1 MLTFLGI
8 GSLIFLFL
16 CLRFVSL
23 YSKKVTFAM
32 QPLNYLFFF
41 ILLLSSCSKIERQVS
56 GSLVFKYNESKGIPT
71 LDPAYARSL
80 PVIWPINQLFNGLVQ
95 LNDSLQ
101 VKPCISKE
109 WTISNDGKTYT
120 FQLRSDV
127 FFHDSQVFSE
137 GQGRRV
143 VASDFI
149 FSFNRIVN
157 PSTASPGAW
166 VFSSIKSSKVDG
178 RLDCHAPNDSTLVIS
193 LKEPFPAFLGLLSM
207 PYAFVV
213 PHEGIDFFG
222 KDFSR
227 NPIGTGPFLFKYWKE
242 GEKLILR
249 RNLKYFERDEN
260 GNKLPYLE
268 AVNISFIAD
277 KQSEF
282 LEFLKGNIDF
292 ISGVHSV
299 SRDELLTR
307 GGLLNPKYSSKITML
322 TGPYLNTEYLAIL
335 SDSSMESIASSP
347 LKNKNFRKA
356 IAYGFDRKKM
366 ITYLRNNLAY
376 PAKNGFIP
384 FGMPGFTSEIK
395 GYEYNPDLAR
405 KHLAAAGYGP
415 GIKIGPISIA
425 TTDDYVDIIEFI
437 QHQLGEIGITITV
450 EVLPGAAYREM
461 MANSKLTTFRA
472 SWVADYA
479 DAENYLSLFTSH
491 NFSPAG
497 PNYTHFTNKT
507 FDELYQRALTIPDDS
522 VRYLYY
528 QQMDS
533 IIMEELPVIPLYYD
547 KVVRFVGK
555 DVTGIGINPMNL
567 LVLKRVKK
575 E

>member
-1 MLTFLGI
+1 M
-8 GSLIFLFL
+8 FL

-32 QPLNYLFFF
+32 QRLIYFFFF
-41 ILLLSSCSKIERQVS
+41 ILLSSSCSKVERQVS
-56 GSLVFKYNESKGIPT
+56 GQLVFKYNESKGIPT

-101 VKPCISKE
+101 VKPSISKK

-120 FQLRSDV
+120 FHLRSDV
-127 FFHDSQVFSE
+127 FFHNSQIFPE
-137 GQGRRV
+137 GSGRRV
-143 VASDFI
+143 IASDFI
-149 FSFNRIVN
+149 YSFNRIVN
-157 PSTASPGAW
+157 PITASPGAW
-166 VFSSIKSSKVDG
+166 IFSSINSSEFDG
-178 RLDCHAPNDSTLVIS
+178 SLDCFAPNDSTLVIS

-213 PHEGIDFFG
+213 PHEAIGYFG

-227 NPIGTGPFLFKYWKE
+227 NPVGTGPFQFKLWKD
-242 GEKLILR
+242 GEKLIFR
-249 RNLKYFERDEN
+249 RNPKYFESDEN
-260 GNKLPYLE
+260 GNQLPYLE

-292 ISGVHSV
+292 ISGVHAV

-335 SDSSMESIASSP
+335 SDSSLESIANSP
-347 LKNKNFRKA
+347 LNNKNFRKA
-356 IAYGFDRKKM
+356 IAYGFDRRKM

-376 PAKNGFIP
+376 PAINGFIP
-384 FGMPGFTSEIK
+384 FGMPGFSNEIN
-395 GYEYNPDLAR
+395 GYEYNPELAR
-405 KHLAAAGYGP
+405 KYLTAAGYGP
-415 GIKIGPISIA
+415 GVKLVPIPIA

-437 QHQLGEIGITITV
+437 QHQLGEIGIPITV

-461 MANSKLTTFRA
+461 MANSKLSTFRA

-479 DAENYLSLFTSH
+479 DAENYLSLFISH

-497 PNYTHFTNKT
+497 PNYTHFNNKT
-507 FDELYQRALTIPDDS
+507 FDELYQSALTIPEDS

>member
-1 MLTFLGI
+1 MQR
-8 GSLIFLFL
+8 LIYF
-16 CLRFVSL
+16 
-23 YSKKVTFAM
+23 
-32 QPLNYLFFF
+32 FFF
-41 ILLLSSCSKIERQVS
+41 ILLSSSCSRVERQVS
-56 GSLVFKYNESKGIPT
+56 GQLVFKYNESKGIPT

-101 VKPCISKE
+101 VKPSISKK

-120 FQLRSDV
+120 FHLRRDV
-127 FFHDSQVFSE
+127 FFHDSQIFPK
-137 GQGRRV
+137 GFGRRV
-143 VASDFI
+143 IASDFI

-157 PSTASPGAW
+157 PITASPGAW
-166 VFSSIKSSKVDG
+166 IFSSINSSELDG
-178 RLDCHAPNDSTLVIS
+178 SLDCFAPNDSTLVIS

-213 PHEGIDFFG
+213 PHEAITFFG

-227 NPIGTGPFLFKYWKE
+227 NPVGTGPFQFKLWKD
-242 GEKLILR
+242 GEKLIFR
-249 RNLKYFERDEN
+249 RNPKYFESDEN
-260 GNKLPYLE
+260 GNQLPYLE

-292 ISGVHSV
+292 ISGVHAV

-307 GGLLNPKYSSKITML
+307 GGLLNPKYLSKITML

-335 SDSSMESIASSP
+335 SDSSLESIANSP
-347 LKNKNFRKA
+347 LNNKNFRKA
-356 IAYGFDRKKM
+356 IAYGFDRRKM

-376 PAKNGFIP
+376 PAINGFIP
-384 FGMPGFTSEIK
+384 FGMPGFSNEIN
-395 GYEYNPDLAR
+395 GYEYNPELAR
-405 KHLAAAGYGP
+405 KYLTAAGFGP
-415 GIKIGPISIA
+415 GAKLVPIPIA

-437 QHQLGEIGITITV
+437 QHQLGEIGIPITV

-461 MANSKLTTFRA
+461 MANSKLSTFRA

-497 PNYTHFTNKT
+497 PNYTHFNNKT
-507 FDELYQRALTIPDDS
+507 FDELYQSALTIPEDS

>member
-1 MLTFLGI
+1 MQRIYYCILL
-8 GSLIFLFL
+8 
-16 CLRFVSL
+16 
-23 YSKKVTFAM
+23 VTF
-32 QPLNYLFFF
+32 F
-41 ILLLSSCSKIERQVS
+41 ISCSQG
-56 GSLVFKYNESKGIPT
+56 GSQISDRLVFKYNESKGIPS
-71 LDPAYARSL
+71 LDPAFARSL

-101 VKPCISKE
+101 VRPCIAKK
-109 WTISNDGKTYT
+109 WKISGDGKTYT
-120 FQLRSDV
+120 FNLRSDV
-127 FFHDSQVFSE
+127 FFHDSPVFT
-137 GQGRRV
+137 GGVGRRV
-143 VASDFI
+143 VASDFT
-149 FSFNRIVN
+149 FSFNRIIN
-157 PSTASPGAW
+157 PVTASPGSW
-166 VFSSIKSSKVDG
+166 VFSSIESTGDNG
-178 RLDCHAPNDSTLVIS
+178 QLDCFAPNDSTLVIQ

-213 PHEGIDFFG
+213 PHEAITFFG

-227 NPIGTGPFLFKYWKE
+227 NPVGTGPFQFKLWKD
-242 GEKLILR
+242 GEKLIFR
-249 RNLKYFERDEN
+249 RNPKYFEFDDNNHR
-260 GNKLPYLE
+260 LPYLE

-282 LEFLKGNIDF
+282 LEFLKGKIDF

-335 SDSSMESIASSP
+335 SDSSLESIASSP
-347 LKNKNFRKA
+347 LLNKNFRKA

-384 FGMPGFTSEIK
+384 FGMPGFTNELQ
-395 GYEYNPDLAR
+395 GYEYNPELSR
-405 KHLAAAGYGP
+405 KYLSDAGYGP
-415 GIKIGPISIA
+415 GVNINPITIA
-425 TTDDYVDIIEFI
+425 TTDDYVDLIEFI
-437 QHQLGEIGITITV
+437 QHQLSEIGIPIAV

-461 MANSKLTTFRA
+461 MANSKLASFRA

-479 DAENYLSLFTSH
+479 DAENYLSLFVSQ

-497 PNYTHFTNKT
+497 PNYTHFKHKK
-507 FDELYQRALTIPDDS
+507 FDELYLKALTIPNDS

-528 QQMDS
+528 RQMDS
-533 IIMEELPVIPLYYD
+533 IVMDELPVIPLYYD

-555 DVTGIGINPMNL
+555 NVKGIGINPLNL
-567 LVLKRVKK
+567 MVLKRVKK
-575 E
+575 D